1 MSLIN
6 ISQNS
11 DDQRKILRKIAEEK
25 ELRIQNATQRYKE
38 NIANIWEISLVDGIS
53 EGFLRREIEHRYDAE
68 IASIHR
74 FYVEK
79 IEKLLQK

>member
-38 NIANIWEISLVDGIS
+38 NIANI
-53 EGFLRREIEHRYDAE
+53 
-68 IASIHR
+68 
-74 FYVEK
+74 
-79 IEKLLQK
+79 